1 MYSKKFNQ
9 QNELGKDKST
19 QIMIEDKGLVENNG
33 GVKAINTPSK
43 YFSIIKSII
52 NSSWKNKKWA

>member
-1 MYSKKFNQ
+1 
-9 QNELGKDKST
+9 
-19 QIMIEDKGLVENNG
+19 MIEDKGLVENNG